1 MISLHELLFNYIY
14 KNKVTFIFYIIFTA
28 ILYPL
33 YHIFIPDYYGKVI
46 SAFKDKV
53 DITSV
58 IKTLLYIYII
68 AIIID
73 DVVLYFQ
80 YLIVPNFSEN
90 ITGNFFTFIINNFNY
105 DFENIKIGEIISK
118 MTKLP
123 NLLFD
128 YVDVFRIDLLK
139 QIFVFITA
147 LFHYWGIS
155 KEIFSVFVIYLII
168 HYIYFFIMFK
178 EFYNFSEK
186 TNRFQDESYEYLND
200 TMQNMS
206 TVYSLNQQQFEKN
219 RFYDF
224 SFKKYKEIFG
234 KSYLY
239 YLYGFIFWAIIT
251 ISMYI
256 IINYMLY
263 KIYINKKI
271 TSTILISSFIIT
283 WSILSLY
290 AKAIDSAWNLGSVTG
305 QMYDAQ
311 IYINNISK
319 NNKSLKTNTKK
330 FNTGDIIV
338 QNVYHKYEN
347 DFVLENVSLKIK
359 KGDKVAFIGQIG
371 SGKSTLVKLIM
382 GYQPLIVG
390 TIQIGNVNV
399 NEISNN
405 DLRKEIFYIPQKPKL
420 FNRTLY
426 ENIIYGLDKPPS
438 KQQVIDILNTFK
450 ISFDLD
456 LDSSVGIEGNSIS
469 GGQRQMVWLIRSLL
483 RPCSVLILDEP
494 TSALDHINK
503 KLVNSIIKKIS
514 VGKTVIIVSHDEI
527 DSEFRKIEFKNGK
540 VINMF

>member
-1 MISLHELLFNYIY
+1 MFSLHELLFDYIY
-14 KNKVTFIFYIIFTA
+14 NNKITFTFYIIFTA

-33 YHIFIPDYYGKVI
+33 YHIFIPDYYGRVI

-53 DITSV
+53 DIASV
-58 IKTLLYIYII
+58 IKMLLFIYVL

-73 DVVLYFQ
+73 YIVLYFQ

-90 ITGNFFTFIINNFNY
+90 ITGNFFSFIINNFDY

-123 NLLFD
+123 NILFD
-128 YVDVFRIDLLK
+128 YVDVFRVDVLK
-139 QIFVFITA
+139 QAFVFITA

-178 EFYNFSEK
+178 KFNHFGEK
-186 TNRFQDESYEYLND
+186 TNKFQDETYEYLND

-219 RFYDF
+219 RFYNF

-234 KSYLY
+234 KSYIY

-290 AKAIDSAWNLGSVTG
+290 AKAIDSAWNLGNVTG
-305 QMYDAQ
+305 QIYDAQ
-311 IYINNISK
+311 IYINKISK

-347 DFVLENVSLKIK
+347 DFVLENISLKIK
-359 KGDKVAFIGQIG
+359 KGDKVAFVGQIG